1 MNLAEPIKNKED
13 LEKFKNYYQDVKPN
27 GRNKLLVTMGL
38 NTALRIS
45 DILSLK
51 WEIVFDFEKKIY
63 RDHIIIMEQKTGKR
77 TQIYMNSNLLEA
89 LDEYKNSIEEKQIMV
104 EPDTYLFPHSNKNIS
119 ITRSQ
124 AFRIIKEAA
133 DYYNLS
139 GVISCHSLRKTFG
152 YHAWKQGVPPVLLVT
167 IFNHSS
173 FHITKRYLGIEQ
185 DDRDDIFKKV
195 KL

>member
-1 MNLAEPIKNKED
+1 MNLAQPIKKTKE
-13 LEKFKNYYQDVKPN
+13 LEKFKNYYKEIKPN
-27 GRNKLLVTMGL
+27 YRNELLIILGL

-51 WEIVFDFEKKIY
+51 WHSVYDFEKKEY
-63 RDHIIIMEQKTGKR
+63 KNHIFITEQKTGKMS
-77 TQIYMNSNLLEA
+77 QIYINSSTLEA
-89 LDEYKNSIEEKQIMV
+89 LKKYKKYLEQRNQIV
-104 EPDTYLFPHSNKNIS
+104 DSNTFLFNHSNKNVP

-133 DYYNLS
+133 EYYSIS

-173 FHITKRYLGIEQ
+173 FNITKRYLGIEQ
-185 DDRDDIFKKV
+185 DDKDKIFKKI

>member
-1 MNLAEPIKNKED
+1 MNLAQPIKKTRD
-13 LEKFKNYYQDVKPN
+13 LEKFKNYYKKIKPN
-27 GRNKLLVTMGL
+27 YRNNLLITLGL
-38 NTALRIS
+38 NTGLRIS
-45 DILSLK
+45 DVLSLK
-51 WEIVFDFEKKIY
+51 WDMVYDFKNKKY
-63 RDHIIIMEQKTGKR
+63 KHHIIITEQKTGKLS
-77 TQIYMNSNLLEA
+77 QIYINSSVQQA
-89 LDEYKNSIEEKQIMV
+89 LNEYKGDIEREGKRI
-104 EPDTYLFPHSNKNIS
+104 EGDTFLFKHSNKNLP

-133 DYYNLS
+133 NYYSIS

-185 DDRDDIFKKV
+185 DDKDNIFKKI